1 MQVKETEHIKATG
14 INNLQGEKG
23 NSVLVVED
31 DVIIQKLIS
40 RKMRKRQDPFQIKFA
55 GTVREALDLLQTQ
68 TFLAIVSD
76 YYLPDGTAKDLLNH
90 KADKPF
96 ILMTG
101 SHDLQLAVEFMKQG
115 ADDFITKDL
124 NSEFV
129 EVIPVSLAKLIKQY
143 QQARQLE
150 LEKQRFK
157 DLFDNSN
164 DLIQFLDGDGNY
176 LYVNPAWRE
185 TLGYSEGELQ
195 DINYLKV
202 IHAKDREHCGVMFRD
217 MKPGENLDNIEV
229 CFQGKTGTCID
240 VIGSVSCVLDEE
252 GKIST
257 RGIFKN
263 ISALRKSEEKLKES
277 ESNYRNLV
285 ENVGEIICRTN
296 YEGKITFV
304 NDEVLNML
312 GYTREEVEGR
322 YFMEFTADEHKE
334 RANRFYIEQY
344 KKKIRDTY
352 VEFKLKKKDG
362 QKIWVGQGARIEY
375 NERGLLKNFLLVI
388 RDISERKKAEK
399 KIQQQKKQLEKKN
412 TELEESY
419 KRLLRAKASK
429 KTAGI
434 ILVIALFLFVFSE
447 VMIEPL
453 IENYFSDSWE
463 YTGIIVKGILA
474 LSLKPLDNS
483 LENYFLKNG

>member
-1 MQVKETEHIKATG
+1 
-14 INNLQGEKG
+14 
-23 NSVLVVED
+23 
-31 DVIIQKLIS
+31 
-40 RKMRKRQDPFQIKFA
+40 
-55 GTVREALDLLQTQ
+55 
-68 TFLAIVSD
+68 
-76 YYLPDGTAKDLLNH
+76 
-90 KADKPF
+90 
-96 ILMTG
+96 
-101 SHDLQLAVEFMKQG
+101 
-115 ADDFITKDL
+115 
-124 NSEFV
+124 
-129 EVIPVSLAKLIKQY
+129 
-143 QQARQLE
+143 
-150 LEKQRFK
+150 
-157 DLFDNSN
+157 
-164 DLIQFLDGDGNY
+164 
-176 LYVNPAWRE
+176 
-185 TLGYSEGELQ
+185 
-195 DINYLKV
+195 
-202 IHAKDREHCGVMFRD
+202 
-217 MKPGENLDNIEV
+217 
-229 CFQGKTGTCID
+229 
-240 VIGSVSCVLDEE
+240 
-252 GKIST
+252 
-257 RGIFKN
+257 
-263 ISALRKSEEKLKES
+263 
-277 ESNYRNLV
+277 
-285 ENVGEIICRTN
+285 
-296 YEGKITFV
+296 
-304 NDEVLNML
+304 NML